1 MKQPPHSA
9 AKNQP
14 PPPARPTRKGG
25 SLYSATCNSLDGLAV
40 LFKERAARRELLLI
54 VATALIYALLPNT
67 HALLLLVLALLLL
80 AVEALN
86 TAIEVLCDH
95 VTPEIHPAIKKA
107 KDLGSAAIFVTC
119 AALMVVF
126 ACVLWD
132 VWQRFF

>member
-1 MKQPPHSA
+1 MA
-9 AKNQP
+9 AKNLP
-14 PPPARPTRKGG
+14 PSTNAQAFRPARKGG
-25 SLYSATCNSLDGLAV
+25 TLYSAACNSLDGLAV

-54 VATALIYALLPNT
+54 AATVLIYALLPNT
-67 HALLLLVLALLLL
+67 HTLLLIVLALILL

-107 KDLGSAAIFVTC
+107 KDLGSAAIFMTC
-119 AALMVVF
+119 AAFLAVF
-126 ACVLWD
+126 ARVLWD